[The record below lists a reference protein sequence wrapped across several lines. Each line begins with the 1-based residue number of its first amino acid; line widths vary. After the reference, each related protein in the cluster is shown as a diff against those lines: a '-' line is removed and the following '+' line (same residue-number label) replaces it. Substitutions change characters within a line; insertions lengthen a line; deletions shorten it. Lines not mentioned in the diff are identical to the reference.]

1 MPEYSLLAVSS
12 AIAVLALDRWILR
25 TGLLRRRSFWITLG
39 FLLLGKLVVNG
50 YLTARPIVHYYAPYY
65 LGIRLGTIPVEDFL
79 YGFAMLGLVL
89 IYWEYLGKR
98 WRSED
103 RGSLSSAAGSE
114 G

>member
-12 AIAVLALDRWILR
+12 AIAVVVLDSWILR

-89 IYWEYLGKR
+89 IGWEYLGKR
-98 WRSED
+98 WKD
-103 RGSLSSAAGSE
+103 RGSSSSAAGSE